1 MKKVNYEVKTAT
13 GETYVTADY
22 VSAHA
27 KGNKVVT
34 TFYTEV
40 PDPADEKGAEN
51 LVKFW
56 EKCAKQRTSPKKGLT
71 NKVKSDTIEKKKE
84 VNPMMNVIG
93 DCVFCGGYWEVEVTE
108 EQFMAYQ
115 FEGQPVQKAFP
126 NLGATER
133 ECLISGICPTCQA
146 KLFGQAGARDAGKI
160 YKKVPLNLYKLPIDF
175 PARS

>member
-1 MKKVNYEVKTAT
+1 MKKVNYEIKTAT

-27 KGNKVVT
+27 KGNQVVK

-40 PDPADEKGAEN
+40 PDPADVKGAEN

-56 EKCAKQRTSPKKGLT
+56 EKCAKQRTPLKKGLT
-71 NKVKSDTIEKKKE
+71 KRVKSDTIEKKKE

-93 DCVFCGGYWEVEVTE
+93 DCVFCGGYWEVEVNE

-133 ECLISGICPTCQA
+133 ECLISGICPACQD
-146 KLFGQAGARDAGKI
+146 KLFG
-160 YKKVPLNLYKLPIDF
+160 
-175 PARS
+175 